1 MSQETVDIA
10 FRQLPGMMVLVKL
23 DEAANPM
30 HVRFFRASAVMA
42 DPQNSDEVVVE
53 TGRGFSLE
61 QPQRLRSLSSR
72 QHGIT
77 LSVRT
82 WPFPA
87 LEPLG
92 MEGARTFVV
101 RANALPKK
109 RSILGAQNLP
119 RLGSAGLIRNPTLAS
134 PPQGQRKRPRTC
146 VSMGPFS
153 RRPKLRLSWS
163 LFAVCQAAERR
174 TTCCRVETAIGT
186 AKPTMLRTVPARKA
200 GY

>member
-1 MSQETVDIA
+1 MLLDGQMREEAVDIA
-10 FRQLPGMMVLVKL
+10 FGKLTGMPVLVEL
-23 DEAANPM
+23 DIPANPM
-30 HVRFFRASAVMA
+30 HVRLFRASAVMA

-77 LSVRT
+77 RSVRT

-92 MEGARTFVV
+92 MEGARTSVV

-109 RSILGAQNLP
+109 P
-119 RLGSAGLIRNPTLAS
+119 PFPTQTPLC
-134 PPQGQRKRPRTC
+134 T
-146 VSMGPFS
+146 
-153 RRPKLRLSWS
+153 
-163 LFAVCQAAERR
+163 
-174 TTCCRVETAIGT
+174 
-186 AKPTMLRTVPARKA
+186 
-200 GY
+200 